1 MDSVRSHWPNKTWE
15 EHHGSNRISTE
26 EERHQQATSTHHQ
39 QTGTGENQS
48 AEDTFRPE
56 NNVWALCRDLLEGG
70 KKPEDI
76 KKQAQVFLMKHT
88 DPQAALKA
96 WTSRLAARAVWRA
109 QRAAK
114 AGKGK

>member
-1 MDSVRSHWPNKTWE
+1 MSEATGQIKLGRNIMAATESAPKKNGTSKPPAPTTSKPEPEKTKAPKI
-15 EHHGSNRISTE
+15 H
-26 EERHQQATSTHHQ
+26 
-39 QTGTGENQS
+39 S
-48 AEDTFRPE
+48 AE